1 MLFSELIFY
10 IFALMTIFSAV
21 LVIISKNPVHS
32 VLWLILSFI
41 SVVCLFI
48 LLKAEFLAMLLMIV
62 YVGAVAVLFLF
73 VVMMLDVDFAE
84 LKKGLSKYI
93 PLAVVVGSLIV
104 IEFLVMIGNWKFSKN
119 IDKNIISA
127 NPNDENTLAL
137 GKLIYTEYVLLF
149 QMAGLILLVAMVGSI
164 VLTLRQRENVK
175 KQNIADQIY
184 RSPEETVELKKV
196 KQGEGI

>member
-175 KQNIADQIY
+175 KQNIAEQIY

>member
-1 MLFSELIFY
+1 MLFSDLIFY
-10 IFALMTIFSAV
+10 IFGLMTIFSAV
-21 LVIISKNPVHS
+21 LVIISRNPVHS

-84 LKKGLSKYI
+84 LKKGLSKYV
-93 PLAVVVGSLIV
+93 PLAVVIGSLII
-104 IEFLVMIGNWKFSKN
+104 IEFLVMIGNWQFSKN
-119 IDKNIISA
+119 IDENITAVNIS
-127 NPNDENTLAL
+127 DENTVAL
-137 GKLIYTEYVLLF
+137 GKLLYTDYVLLF

-164 VLTLRQRENVK
+164 ILTLRHRENVK
-175 KQNIADQIY
+175 KQNISEQIY
-184 RSPEETVELKKV
+184 RSSEETVELKKV

>member
-21 LVIISKNPVHS
+21 LVIISRNPVHS

-84 LKKGLSKYI
+84 LKKGLSRYI

-175 KQNIADQIY
+175 KQNIAEQIY